1 MAAAG
6 KQPFEVLAFRKQAMS
21 TETPLDDLTLQIT
34 PEMPSMGHELP
45 GNVNPTPQ
53 GNGHYLG
60 TVNFTMSGPWTVTVV
75 AKRGEAVLGKVVFE
89 FAVR

>member
-6 KQPFEVLAFRKQAMS
+6 KQPFEVLAFRKQDMS

-34 PEMPSMGHELP
+34 PEMPTMGHGSP
-45 GNVNPTPQ
+45 GNVNPTSQ

-75 AKRGEAVLGKVVFE
+75 AKRGQTVLGNVVFE
-89 FAVR
+89 FAVH